1 MSSTLSPT
9 LEVTTVTAE
18 KRSQLAWSNNPFRG
32 FRAIFYKESLH
43 LRRDSMA
50 IMFAL
55 LVPIVE
61 MIILGAAIDTNVR
74 QVKTIVFDQS
84 GLMEHASDVEG
95 SQSSRALLDRFRS
108 SDTFRIYKYA
118 HSDQELTHEMV
129 AGRAK
134 VGIKIPFDFDRQLL
148 RGGSAQVMV
157 LVDGSDSSVAGQTLN
172 VASAIGLDESL
183 RRMLPAGKQPA
194 IDIRP
199 KIMFNPDSRSPN
211 FFLPGLMTVLLLFV
225 TTMLTAFSIVREKER
240 GTLEQLFVT
249 PVRPLGLMMG
259 KIMPYFGLALIE
271 MLMILA
277 FMRIAFRVPIH
288 GNVLLLLVLGTC
300 YMFTH
305 LSLGMLISS
314 KANSQNDAM
323 QRSMGIMLP
332 SIFLSGYIFP
342 LDNMPWIFYL
352 MSFFV
357 PATYMMNI
365 SRGIILRG
373 AGFADLWV
381 NAAALLLMGVVALAI
396 AARNFKKMIV

>member
-1 MSSTLSPT
+1 MDS
-9 LEVTTVTAE
+9 
-18 KRSQLAWSNNPFRG
+18 PFRG

-55 LVPIVE
+55 LIPLVE
-61 MIILGAAIDTNVR
+61 MVILGAAIDTNVR
-74 QVKTIVFDQS
+74 QVKTVVFDQS
-84 GLMEHASDVEG
+84 GIMEQTGESHG
-95 SQSSRALLDRFRS
+95 SQQSRALLDRFRN
-108 SDTFRIYKYA
+108 SDTFKVYKYV
-118 HSDQELTHEMV
+118 HSDKELTEEMV

-134 VGIKIPFDFDRQLL
+134 VALKIPYDFDRQLL
-148 RGGSAQVMV
+148 RGDSAQVMV
-157 LVDGSDSSVAGQTLN
+157 LLDGSDSSVAGQTMN
-172 VASAIGLDESL
+172 VASAIGLNESL
-183 RRMLPAGKQPA
+183 SRMLPAGEKPA
-194 IDIRP
+194 IEIRP
-199 KIMFNPDSRSPN
+199 KVMFNPDSRSPN
-211 FFLPGLMTVLLLFV
+211 FFLPGLMAVLLLFV

-259 KIMPYFGLALIE
+259 KIMPYFGLAIVEL
-271 MLMILA
+271 LMILA
-277 FMRIAFRVPIH
+277 FMHYAFRVPIH
-288 GNVLLLLVLGTC
+288 GSVLLLVGLSMC

-342 LDNMPWIFYL
+342 RDTMPLIFYG
-352 MSFFV
+352 MSYFV
-357 PATYMMNI
+357 PATYMMDI
-365 SRGIILRG
+365 ARGIILRG
-373 AGFADLWV
+373 AGLAELWF
-381 NAAALLLMGVVALAI
+381 NAAMLLIIGLAVLLL

>member
-1 MSSTLSPT
+1 VDS
-9 LEVTTVTAE
+9 
-18 KRSQLAWSNNPFRG
+18 PFRG

-55 LVPIVE
+55 LIPLVE

-74 QVKTIVFDQS
+74 QVTTVVYDQS
-84 GLMEHASDVEG
+84 GIMEQTGESHG
-95 SQSSRALLDRFRS
+95 SQQSRALLDRFRN
-108 SDTFRIYKYA
+108 SDTFKIYKYV
-118 HSDQELTHEMV
+118 HSDKELTEEMV

-134 VGIKIPFDFDRQLL
+134 VALKIPYDFDRQLL
-148 RGGSAQVMV
+148 RGDSAQVMV
-157 LVDGSDSSVAGQTLN
+157 LLDGSDSSVAGQTMN

-183 RRMLPAGKQPA
+183 SRMLPAGEKPA
-194 IDIRP
+194 IEVRP
-199 KIMFNPDSRSPN
+199 KVMFNPDSRSPN
-211 FFLPGLMTVLLLFV
+211 FFLPGLMAVLLLFV

-259 KIMPYFGLALIE
+259 KIMPYFGLAIVEL
-271 MLMILA
+271 LMILA
-277 FMRIAFRVPIH
+277 FMRYAFGVPIH
-288 GNVLLLLVLGTC
+288 GSVLLLVGLSMC

-314 KANSQNDAM
+314 KANTQNDAM

-342 LDNMPWIFYL
+342 RATMPLIFYA
-352 MSFFV
+352 MSYLV
-357 PATYMMNI
+357 PATYMMDI
-365 SRGIILRG
+365 ARGIILRG
-373 AGFADLWV
+373 AGLQELWF
-381 NAAALLLMGVVALAI
+381 NAAMLLIIGLGVLLL

>member
-1 MSSTLSPT
+1 MC
-9 LEVTTVTAE
+9 
-18 KRSQLAWSNNPFRG
+18 
-32 FRAIFYKESLH
+32 
-43 LRRDSMA
+43 
-50 IMFAL
+50 
-55 LVPIVE
+55 
-61 MIILGAAIDTNVR
+61 
-74 QVKTIVFDQS
+74 
-84 GLMEHASDVEG
+84 
-95 SQSSRALLDRFRS
+95 S
-108 SDTFRIYKYA
+108 SD
-118 HSDQELTHEMV
+118 
-129 AGRAK
+129 
-134 VGIKIPFDFDRQLL
+134 LL
-148 RGGSAQVMV
+148 AM
-157 LVDGSDSSVAGQTLN
+157 
-172 VASAIGLDESL
+172 
-183 RRMLPAGKQPA
+183 
-194 IDIRP
+194 
-199 KIMFNPDSRSPN
+199 
-211 FFLPGLMTVLLLFV
+211 
-225 TTMLTAFSIVREKER
+225 
-240 GTLEQLFVT
+240 
-249 PVRPLGLMMG
+249 
-259 KIMPYFGLALIE
+259 IE

-288 GNVLLLLVLGTC
+288 GNVLLLVVLGTC

>member
-1 MSSTLSPT
+1 MVNIELYEHMT
-9 LEVTTVTAE
+9 
-18 KRSQLAWSNNPFRG
+18 WNNNPFRG

-55 LVPIVE
+55 LIPIVE

-74 QVKTIVFDQS
+74 QVKTVVFDQS
-84 GLMEHASDVEG
+84 GIMEHADDVQG
-95 SQSSRALLDRFRS
+95 GQSSRALLDRFRS
-108 SDTFRIYKYA
+108 SDTFKIYKYV
-118 HSDQELTHEMV
+118 HSDHDLTHEMV

-134 VGIKIPFDFDRQLL
+134 VAVKIPYDFDRQLL
-148 RGGSAQVMV
+148 RGQTAQVMV

-183 RRMLPAGKQPA
+183 RRMLPEGKQPA
-194 IDIRP
+194 IEIRP

-259 KIMPYFGLALIE
+259 KIMPYFGLALVE
-271 MLMILA
+271 MIVILA
-277 FMRIAFRVPIH
+277 FMHFAFRVPIH
-288 GNVLLLLVLGTC
+288 GNPVLLLLLGMC

-342 LDNMPWIFYL
+342 LDNMPWLFYG

-357 PATYMMNI
+357 PATYMMQI

-373 AGFADLWV
+373 AGFSDLWI
-381 NAAALLLMGVVALAI
+381 NAAILLFMGLMALTI

>member
-1 MSSTLSPT
+1 MSSTLSSAFEARTISSDKP
-9 LEVTTVTAE
+9 AI
-18 KRSQLAWSNNPFRG
+18 AWSNNPFRG

-55 LVPIVE
+55 LIPIVE

-74 QVKTIVFDQS
+74 QVKTVVFDQS
-84 GLMEHASDVEG
+84 GLMEHAGDVEG

-118 HSDQELTHEMV
+118 HSDAELNHEMI

-134 VGIKIPFDFDRQLL
+134 VGIKIPYDFDRQLL

-259 KIMPYFGLALIE
+259 KIMPYFGLAMFE

-277 FMRIAFRVPIH
+277 FMRFAFDVPMH
-288 GNVLLLLVLGTC
+288 GSLFLLLGLAMC

-373 AGFADLWV
+373 AGFTDLWV
-381 NAAALLLMGVVALAI
+381 NAAALLLMGVIALAI

>member
-1 MSSTLSPT
+1 
-9 LEVTTVTAE
+9 
-18 KRSQLAWSNNPFRG
+18 
-32 FRAIFYKESLH
+32 
-43 LRRDSMA
+43 
-50 IMFAL
+50 
-55 LVPIVE
+55 
-61 MIILGAAIDTNVR
+61 
-74 QVKTIVFDQS
+74 
-84 GLMEHASDVEG
+84 
-95 SQSSRALLDRFRS
+95 
-108 SDTFRIYKYA
+108 
-118 HSDQELTHEMV
+118 
-129 AGRAK
+129 
-134 VGIKIPFDFDRQLL
+134 
-148 RGGSAQVMV
+148 
-157 LVDGSDSSVAGQTLN
+157 
-172 VASAIGLDESL
+172 LDESL

-259 KIMPYFGLALIE
+259 KIMPYFGLAMIE

-373 AGFADLWV
+373 AGFSDLWV